1 MPIGPANGFRS
12 LAETSDDVGRGRQ
25 VAAVARPFRPP
36 TIAAAGEVST
46 DEAAAER
53 VTG

>member
-1 MPIGPANGFRS
+1 MRIGPTNRLRS

-25 VAAVARPFRPP
+25 VAAIARPFRHP
-36 TIAAAGEVST
+36 TIAATGEVST